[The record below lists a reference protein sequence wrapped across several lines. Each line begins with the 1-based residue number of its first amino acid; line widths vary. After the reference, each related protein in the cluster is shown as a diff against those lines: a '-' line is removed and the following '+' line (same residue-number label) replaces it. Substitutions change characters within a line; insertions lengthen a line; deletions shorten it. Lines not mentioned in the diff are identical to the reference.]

1 MSKILYRNY
10 DTKAIK
16 ELMKEIGKHKYQ
28 QALENMQVRHRPLGM
43 QGWYLEA
50 TDSYLKLCYMYP
62 SRIVLV
68 LMDVD
73 RFIRI
78 PVKGWERTKQLS

>member
-16 ELMKEIGKHKYQ
+16 ELLKEIGKHRYE
-28 QALENMQVRHRPLGM
+28 QALENMKVRQKPLGM

-50 TDSYLKLCYMYP
+50 TDNYLKLCYKYP
-62 SRIVLV
+62 SRIVLM

-73 RFIRI
+73 RFKGI
-78 PVKGWERTKQLS
+78 PVKGWERIKKQL